1 MTLWVV
7 TINCTFGK
15 ALESILGYVWQAKG
29 QEILKKIQR
38 AHKALARQ
46 TNVPPDIKGTLH

>member
-1 MTLWVV
+1 MKDLTERIFAYLDERNLQP
-7 TINCTFGK
+7 TR
-15 ALESILGYVWQAKG
+15 YVWQAKG
-29 QEILKKIQR
+29 QEILQKIQR